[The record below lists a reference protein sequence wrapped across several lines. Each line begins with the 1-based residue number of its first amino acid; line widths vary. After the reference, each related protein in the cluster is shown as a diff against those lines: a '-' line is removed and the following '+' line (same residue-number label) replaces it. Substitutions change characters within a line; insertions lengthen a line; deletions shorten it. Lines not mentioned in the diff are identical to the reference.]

1 MAHFHPTQRAAP
13 HIRSYQLKRNIVA
26 IQVGHEAKWAFGY
39 VHIWNNWTYMQVAP
53 CALTGLT
60 TPTCSSAYFVCM
72 HGQAYSYVA
81 SSFRIFPLISLI
93 YIIELINRRVESAN

>member
-60 TPTCSSAYFVCM
+60 TPLAQVHILFACM
-72 HGQAYSYVA
+72 ARHTHTWLQVLE
-81 SSFRIFPLISLI
+81 SFP
-93 YIIELINRRVESAN
+93 